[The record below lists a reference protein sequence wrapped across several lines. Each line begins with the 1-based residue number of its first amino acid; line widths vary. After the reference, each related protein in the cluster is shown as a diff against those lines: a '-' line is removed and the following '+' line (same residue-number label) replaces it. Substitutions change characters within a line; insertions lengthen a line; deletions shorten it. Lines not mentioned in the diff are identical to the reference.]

1 MSDLAISLTLPE
13 KLEPLYEPRRYKV
26 MHGGRGGGK
35 SHGVAQVLLELGARS
50 PLRILCAREIQ
61 KSMRDSVHRLLKDY
75 IIKLGLESFY
85 EVLDTEIR
93 GQNGTLILFTGLQS
107 HTVDSIKSFEGVDI
121 VWVEEAHG
129 VGKKSWDVLTPTIR
143 KEGSEI
149 WLTLNPDMETDETYQ
164 RFIATPSPDTWV
176 AEVNWWDNP
185 WFPRVLDDE
194 RRKAK
199 RTMLPADYAHIW
211 EGKARSVSA
220 GAIYRHEMEALFLDN
235 RARDVPYDPTLL
247 VHAVWDLGW
256 NDAMSIILVQ
266 RGPQDVRVI
275 GYIEDDHRTLDW
287 YVAKLDKMPY
297 RWGTDYLP
305 HDGKTKNF
313 QTGKSTEQLLRE
325 LGRPNVI
332 AQTRAT
338 DVEEGIKAVRMMFP
352 RCYIDQNKA
361 ARLLECLKRYQRRIH
376 AVTNEPME
384 PLHDEFSHGCLD
396 GATQVLTKRGLIQIK
411 DVVVGDFVWT
421 PAGFARVLN
430 SGPTKVATEIIE
442 ITMSN
447 GSILMATPEHKIFT
461 TRGIVLADAL
471 RYTDAIFTKECNPC
485 VSYQSIKSAGYRDAV
500 IASFKASAI
509 GSGRPGESMV
519 HKLAARLDCFTL
531 RFTRRCMAILGY
543 VQSRTRLMEIF
554 QTPALITGLSLDQ
567 SESESTQYKNSIPC
581 CSTGSQK
588 ATTRQTI
595 TSTVASPCTAMFG
608 SSTMGQFKMDS
619 TSTTRMATNPI
630 TPLKTLKCF
639 LHQITQAIT
648 HKAAIG
654 LEVMETKLKYLLLVN
669 WLKNG
674 TQVKPEKNGTQA
686 TQSKAGK
693 TENGTQS
700 NAKNAARSSLL
711 HTQQE
716 QSSAIRI
723 ARLKR
728 LEGAEAKRLVYDLT
742 VEKHHCYLANGLLVS
757 NSDAFRYVAL
767 WLPEMLGSGTAAY
780 DSYQEPEAPDWR
792 T

>member
-1 MSDLAISLTLPE
+1 MDVEFPD
-13 KLEPLYEPRRYKV
+13 KLQFLFDPYRYKV
-26 MHGGRGGGK
+26 AHGGRGSGK
-35 SHGVAQVLLELGARS
+35 SWGFARALLILGAQS
-50 PLRILCAREIQ
+50 TLRILCTREIQ
-61 KSMRDSVHRLLKDY
+61 KSIKDSVKRLLDDQ
-75 IIKLGLESFY
+75 IEAMGLSEFY
-85 EVLDTEIR
+85 LSLETEIR
-93 GQNGTLILFTGLQS
+93 GRNGTEFLFAGLAN
-107 HTVDSIKSFEGVDI
+107 HTVESIKSYEGIDI
-121 VWVEEAHG
+121 VWIEEAQT
-129 VGKKSWDVLTPTIR
+129 VSKKSLDILVPTIR
-143 KEGSEI
+143 RPKSEI
-149 WLTLNPDMETDETYQ
+149 WVTFNPVLDSDEVWT
-164 RFIATPSPDTWV
+164 RFVVNPPPRSHV
-176 AEVNWWDNP
+176 EQVNWVDNP
-185 WFPRVLDDE
+185 WFPDVLELEREQCKIANPDDY
-194 RRKAK
+194 
-199 RTMLPADYAHIW
+199 DNIW
-211 EGKARSVSA
+211 EGKCRSAVI
-220 GAIYRHEMEALFLDN
+220 GAIYANEVAQAQMDGRICP
-235 RARDVPYDPTLL
+235 VPYNARSK

-256 NDAMSIILVQ
+256 NDSMSIILVQ
-266 RGPQDVRVI
+266 KVGPTTIAVI
-275 GYIEDDHRTLDW
+275 DYIEDSFKTLDH
-287 YVAKLDKMPY
+287 YAGLLKAMPY
-297 RWGTDYLP
+297 NWGYDYLP
-305 HDGKTKNF
+305 HDGNTKDYKTGMSAAEILKRFGRKTK
-313 QTGKSTEQLLRE
+313 QTPNIPIEQ
-325 LGRPNVI
+325 
-332 AQTRAT
+332 
-338 DVEEGIKAVRMMFP
+338 GIKMARMVFG
-352 RCYIDQNKA
+352 RCWLDKNKTT
-361 ARLLECLKRYQRRIH
+361 RLQECLKRYRR
-376 AVTNEPME
+376 AVSSSTGEPGA
-384 PLHDEFSHGCLD
+384 PVHDEYSHGCLD
-396 GATQVLTKRGLIQIK
+396 GATQVLTKRGPIQIK
-411 DVVVGDFVWT
+411 DVVVDDFVWT

-485 VSYQSIKSAGYRDAV
+485 VSYQGIKSAGYRDAV

-519 HKLAARLDCFTL
+519 HKLVARLDCFTL
-531 RFTRRCMAILGY
+531 RFTRRCMVILGY
-543 VQSRTRLMEIF
+543 VQSRTRLTAIF
-554 QTPALITGLSLDQ
+554 PTPALITGLSLDQ

-588 ATTRQTI
+588 ATTRPSI
-595 TSTVASPCTAMFG
+595 KSTAESPCTAMFG

-639 LHQITQAIT
+639 LRQITQAIT

-654 LEVMETKLKYLLLVN
+654 LEVMKTKLKYLLLVN

-686 TQSKAGK
+686 TQSKAGE

-723 ARLKR
+723 AGLKR

-757 NSDAFRYVAL
+757 NSDAFRYLGVVAESL
-767 WLPEMLGSGTAAY
+767 SNEDDYEPPRIPAFRPAVPGTGI
-780 DSYQEPEAPDWR
+780 
-792 T
+792 

>member
-1 MSDLAISLTLPE
+1 MDVEFPD
-13 KLEPLYEPRRYKV
+13 KLQFLFDPYRYKV
-26 MHGGRGGGK
+26 AHGGRGSGK
-35 SHGVAQVLLELGARS
+35 SWGFARALLILGAQS
-50 PLRILCAREIQ
+50 TLRILCTREIQ
-61 KSMRDSVHRLLKDY
+61 KSIKDSVKRLLDDQ
-75 IIKLGLESFY
+75 IEAMGLSEFY
-85 EVLDTEIR
+85 LSLETEIR
-93 GQNGTLILFTGLQS
+93 GRNGTEFLFAGLAN
-107 HTVDSIKSFEGVDI
+107 HTVESIKSYEGIDI
-121 VWVEEAHG
+121 VWIEEAQT
-129 VGKKSWDVLTPTIR
+129 VIKKSLDILVPTIR
-143 KEGSEI
+143 RPKSEI
-149 WLTLNPDMETDETYQ
+149 WVTFNPVLDSDEVWT
-164 RFIATPSPDTWV
+164 RFVVNPPPRSHV
-176 AEVNWWDNP
+176 EQVNWSDNP
-185 WFPRVLDDE
+185 WFPEVLALEREQCKLANPDDY
-194 RRKAK
+194 
-199 RTMLPADYAHIW
+199 DNIW
-211 EGKARSVSA
+211 EGKCRSAVI
-220 GAIYRHEMEALFLDN
+220 GAIYANEVAQAQMDGRICP
-235 RARDVPYDPTLL
+235 VPYNARAK

-256 NDAMSIILVQ
+256 NDSMSIILVQ
-266 RGPQDVRVI
+266 KVGPTTIAIID
-275 GYIEDDHRTLDW
+275 YIEDSFKTLDH
-287 YVAKLDKMPY
+287 YAGLLKAMPY
-297 RWGTDYLP
+297 NWGYDYLP
-305 HDGKTKNF
+305 HDGNTKDYKTGMSAAEILKRFGRKTK
-313 QTGKSTEQLLRE
+313 QTPNIPIEQ
-325 LGRPNVI
+325 
-332 AQTRAT
+332 
-338 DVEEGIKAVRMMFP
+338 GIKMARMVFG
-352 RCYIDQNKA
+352 RCWLDKNKTT
-361 ARLLECLKRYQRRIH
+361 RLQECLKRYRR
-376 AVTNEPME
+376 AVSSSTGEPGA
-384 PLHDEFSHGCLD
+384 PVHDEYSHGCLD
-396 GATQVLTKRGLIQIK
+396 GATQVLTKRGPIQIK
-411 DVVVGDFVWT
+411 DVVVDDFVWT

-485 VSYQSIKSAGYRDAV
+485 VSYQGIKSAGYRDAV

-519 HKLAARLDCFTL
+519 HKLVARLDCFTL
-531 RFTRRCMAILGY
+531 RFTRRCMVILGY
-543 VQSRTRLMEIF
+543 VQSRTRLTAIF
-554 QTPALITGLSLDQ
+554 PTPALITGLSLDQ

-588 ATTRQTI
+588 ATTRPSI
-595 TSTVASPCTAMFG
+595 KSTAESPCTAMFG

-639 LHQITQAIT
+639 LRQITQAIT

-654 LEVMETKLKYLLLVN
+654 LEVMKTKLKYLLLVN

-686 TQSKAGK
+686 TQSKAGE

-723 ARLKR
+723 AGLKR

-757 NSDAFRYVAL
+757 NSDAFRYLGVVAESL
-767 WLPEMLGSGTAAY
+767 SNEDDYEPPRIPAFRPAVPGTGI
-780 DSYQEPEAPDWR
+780 
-792 T
+792 

>member
-1 MSDLAISLTLPE
+1 MDVEFPD
-13 KLEPLYEPRRYKV
+13 KLQFLFDPYRYKV
-26 MHGGRGGGK
+26 AHGGRGSGK
-35 SHGVAQVLLELGARS
+35 SWGFARALLILGAQS
-50 PLRILCAREIQ
+50 TLRILCTREIQ
-61 KSMRDSVHRLLKDY
+61 KSIKDSVKRLLDDQ
-75 IIKLGLESFY
+75 IEAMGLSEFY
-85 EVLDTEIR
+85 LSLETEIR
-93 GQNGTLILFTGLQS
+93 GRNGTEFLFAGLAN
-107 HTVDSIKSFEGVDI
+107 HTVESIKSYEGIDI
-121 VWVEEAHG
+121 VWIEEAQT
-129 VGKKSWDVLTPTIR
+129 VSKKSLDILVPTIR
-143 KEGSEI
+143 RPKSEI
-149 WLTLNPDMETDETYQ
+149 WVTFNPVLDSDEVWT
-164 RFIATPSPDTWV
+164 RFVVNPPPRSHV
-176 AEVNWWDNP
+176 EQVNWSDNP
-185 WFPRVLDDE
+185 WFPEVLALEREQCKLANPDDY
-194 RRKAK
+194 
-199 RTMLPADYAHIW
+199 DNIW
-211 EGKARSVSA
+211 EGKCRSAVI
-220 GAIYRHEMEALFLDN
+220 GAIYANEVAQAQMDGRICP
-235 RARDVPYDPTLL
+235 VPYNARSK

-256 NDAMSIILVQ
+256 NDSMSIILVQ
-266 RGPQDVRVI
+266 KVGPTTIAVI
-275 GYIEDDHRTLDW
+275 DYIEDSFKTLDH
-287 YVAKLDKMPY
+287 YAGLLKAMPY
-297 RWGTDYLP
+297 NWGYDYLP
-305 HDGKTKNF
+305 HDGNTKDYKTGMSAAEILKRFGRKTK
-313 QTGKSTEQLLRE
+313 QTPNIPIEQ
-325 LGRPNVI
+325 
-332 AQTRAT
+332 
-338 DVEEGIKAVRMMFP
+338 GIKMARMVFG
-352 RCYIDQNKA
+352 RCWLDKNKTT
-361 ARLLECLKRYQRRIH
+361 RLQECLKRYRR
-376 AVTNEPME
+376 AVSSSTGEPGA
-384 PLHDEFSHGCLD
+384 PVHDEYSHGCLD
-396 GATQVLTKRGLIQIK
+396 GATQVLTKRGPIQIK
-411 DVVVGDFVWT
+411 DVVVDDFVWT

-471 RYTDAIFTKECNPC
+471 RHTDAIFTKECNPC

-519 HKLAARLDCFTL
+519 HKLVARLDCFTL
-531 RFTRRCMAILGY
+531 RFTRRCMVILGY
-543 VQSRTRLMEIF
+543 VQSRTRLTAIF
-554 QTPALITGLSLDQ
+554 PTPALITGLSLDQ

-588 ATTRQTI
+588 ATTRQSI
-595 TSTVASPCTAMFG
+595 KSTAESPCTAMFG

-639 LHQITQAIT
+639 LRQITQAIT
-648 HKAAIG
+648 HKAAVG
-654 LEVMETKLKYLLLVN
+654 LEVMKTKLKYLLLVN

-723 ARLKR
+723 AGLKR

-757 NSDAFRYVAL
+757 NSDAFRYLGVVAESL
-767 WLPEMLGSGTAAY
+767 SNEDDYEPPRIPAFRPAVPGTGI
-780 DSYQEPEAPDWR
+780 
-792 T
+792 

>member
-1 MSDLAISLTLPE
+1 MDVEFPD
-13 KLEPLYEPRRYKV
+13 KLQFLFDPYRYKV
-26 MHGGRGGGK
+26 AHGGRGSGK
-35 SHGVAQVLLELGARS
+35 SWGFARALLILGAQS
-50 PLRILCAREIQ
+50 TLRILCTREIQ
-61 KSMRDSVHRLLKDY
+61 KSIKDSVKRLLDDQ
-75 IIKLGLESFY
+75 IEAMGLSEFY
-85 EVLDTEIR
+85 LSLETEIR
-93 GQNGTLILFTGLQS
+93 GRNGTEFLFAGLAN
-107 HTVDSIKSFEGVDI
+107 HTVESIKSYEGIDI
-121 VWVEEAHG
+121 VWIEEAQT
-129 VGKKSWDVLTPTIR
+129 VIKKSLDILVPTIR
-143 KEGSEI
+143 RPKSEI
-149 WLTLNPDMETDETYQ
+149 WVTFNPVLDSDEVWT
-164 RFIATPSPDTWV
+164 RFVVNPPPRSHV
-176 AEVNWWDNP
+176 EQVNWVDNP
-185 WFPRVLDDE
+185 WFPDVLELEREQCKIANPDDY
-194 RRKAK
+194 
-199 RTMLPADYAHIW
+199 DNIW
-211 EGKARSVSA
+211 EGKCRSAVI
-220 GAIYRHEMEALFLDN
+220 GAIYANEVAQAQMDGRICP
-235 RARDVPYDPTLL
+235 VPYNARSK

-256 NDAMSIILVQ
+256 NDSMSIILVQ
-266 RGPQDVRVI
+266 KVGPTTIAVI
-275 GYIEDDHRTLDW
+275 DYIEDSFKTLDH
-287 YVAKLDKMPY
+287 YAGLLKAMPY
-297 RWGTDYLP
+297 NWGYDYLP
-305 HDGKTKNF
+305 HDGNTKDYKTGMSAAEILKRFGRKTK
-313 QTGKSTEQLLRE
+313 QTPNIPIEQ
-325 LGRPNVI
+325 
-332 AQTRAT
+332 
-338 DVEEGIKAVRMMFP
+338 GIKMARMVFG
-352 RCYIDQNKA
+352 RCWLDKNKTT
-361 ARLLECLKRYQRRIH
+361 RLQECLKRYRR
-376 AVTNEPME
+376 AVSSSTGEPGA
-384 PLHDEFSHGCLD
+384 PVHDEYSHGCLD
-396 GATQVLTKRGLIQIK
+396 GATQVLTKRGPIQIK
-411 DVVVGDFVWT
+411 DVVVDDFVWT

-485 VSYQSIKSAGYRDAV
+485 VSYQGIKSAGYRDAV

-519 HKLAARLDCFTL
+519 HKLVARLDCFTL
-531 RFTRRCMAILGY
+531 RFTRRCMVILGY
-543 VQSRTRLMEIF
+543 VQSRTRLTAIF
-554 QTPALITGLSLDQ
+554 PTPALITGLSLDQ

-588 ATTRQTI
+588 ATTRPSI
-595 TSTVASPCTAMFG
+595 KSTAESPCTAMFG

-639 LHQITQAIT
+639 LRQITQAIT

-654 LEVMETKLKYLLLVN
+654 LEVMKTKLKYLLLVN

-686 TQSKAGK
+686 TQSKAGE

-723 ARLKR
+723 AGLKR

-757 NSDAFRYVAL
+757 NSDAFRYLGVVAESL
-767 WLPEMLGSGTAAY
+767 SNEDDYEPPRIPAFRPAVPGTGI
-780 DSYQEPEAPDWR
+780 
-792 T
+792 